1 MRKQRKIQRLN
12 WSNIYLTIVCLAPS
26 LWLML
31 GLFEEIS
38 KKTQVV
44 ATIATIPCLL
54 IVGFVWGRDSRD
66 KELFKFAEEA
76 DKLEEELNELK
87 KTKEL

>member
-1 MRKQRKIQRLN
+1 M
-12 WSNIYLTIVCLAPS
+12 
-26 LWLML
+26 
-31 GLFEEIS
+31 
-38 KKTQVV
+38 

-54 IVGFVWGRDSRD
+54 IIGFVWGRDSRD